1 MYLLREILRKRSIER
16 VWEIRWSMT
25 SEIDL
30 DSFSP
35 SYAQSGG
42 STKLYG
48 ANEEAYWTSA
58 EFQWLV
64 YASHEDSITL
74 AGEWLV
80 AAFEDA
86 VPGCRAFTY
95 PGHDNSR

>member
-1 MYLLREILRKRSIER
+1 MDIGTPLGSVDESIVAFHTDYFDQTKMFLLREILRKRSIER

-30 DSFSP
+30 DSFLP

-48 ANEEAYWTSA
+48 ANEEAYWTSGDL
-58 EFQWLV
+58 Q
-64 YASHEDSITL
+64 
-74 AGEWLV
+74 
-80 AAFEDA
+80 
-86 VPGCRAFTY
+86 
-95 PGHDNSR
+95 

>member
-1 MYLLREILRKRSIER
+1 MDPCENIVAFHTDYFDETKMYLLREILRKRAIER

-25 SEIDL
+25 SEIEL

-48 ANEEAYWTSA
+48 ANGHVLRETEIVGVMRRDTAIR
-58 EFQWLV
+58 
-64 YASHEDSITL
+64 DK
-74 AGEWLV
+74 AGALSYV
-80 AAFEDA
+80 L
-86 VPGCRAFTY
+86 
-95 PGHDNSR
+95 